1 MYRLGTCR
9 LDRLHHFINHDI
21 GLVRWWWAD
30 VDRFV
35 CHFNVQCIAVSIR
48 INRNGFD
55 AHFAGCLNHAAGDF
69 ATVSNQNFIE
79 HVSVPFLFGLE
90 GVWEIGFDQVQIQN
104 QKRFVIFWI
113 KGIIVGFD
121 FATKKPAK
129 PPCI

>member
-21 GLVRWWWAD
+21 GLVRRGWAD

-48 INRNGFD
+48 INCNGFD

-79 HVSVPFLFGLE
+79 HVSVPFLFGFE
-90 GVWEIGFDQVQIQN
+90 GVWEIGFD
-104 QKRFVIFWI
+104 
-113 KGIIVGFD
+113 
-121 FATKKPAK
+121 
-129 PPCI
+129 